1 MYRKDRGKKGFNMT
15 GTVFRLEACMHCFT
29 EKRHIG
35 IVLVRREKP
44 WQQRRLQFCTVPS
57 STRRSEE
64 MQLM

>member
-1 MYRKDRGKKGFNMT
+1 MYCKDRGKKG
-15 GTVFRLEACMHCFT
+15 LE
-29 EKRHIG
+29 